1 MICGETDYN
10 DTYRDEAEM
19 NRSSFFQDEGPVFV
33 IAGKMNRTRITPGI
47 KSPKSIVEKCALRYN
62 EPNTQRN
69 EFLL

>member
-1 MICGETDYN
+1 ME
-10 DTYRDEAEM
+10 
-19 NRSSFFQDEGPVFV
+19 V